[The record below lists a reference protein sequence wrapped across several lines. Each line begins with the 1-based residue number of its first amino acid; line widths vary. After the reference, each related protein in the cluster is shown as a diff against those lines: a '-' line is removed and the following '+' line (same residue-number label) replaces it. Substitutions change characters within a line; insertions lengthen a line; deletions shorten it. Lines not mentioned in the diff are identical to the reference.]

1 MSPSL
6 PLSSLLPQT
15 LAATTVATMNSLLC
29 SLTRDALV
37 HQGTTWG
44 GYATEKVIG
53 GSSPYTTHSVVVA
66 YCFTGLD
73 LYTEALVCVCIDNW
87 LKLDDDKV
95 SMVKEEDILKLS
107 GGGKSLELPST
118 LSGGGTI

>member
-37 HQGTTWG
+37 HQGTTWD

-73 LYTEALVCVCIDNW
+73 LYVCIDNW

-118 LSGGGTI
+118 LGGGGTI